1 MALPG
6 SEERAD
12 TPDVPT
18 EALRALVDAVQKAEL
33 DSSRATL
40 EAFAELAVEI
50 CEADAAVVRL
60 AEPDG
65 SGLSARAVHAG
76 SPSLAAELAGSRV
89 TPGDGKTASRLA
101 FSFSAPIEM
110 DGVLVGSL

>member
-1 MALPG
+1 MVRPG

-18 EALRALVDAVQKAEL
+18 EALRALVDAIHKAEL
-33 DSSRATL
+33 GSSRDTL
-40 EAFAELAVEI
+40 EAFAELAAGI

-60 AEPDG
+60 VEPDG
-65 SGLSARAVHAG
+65 SGLSARAVYAS

-89 TPGDGKTASRLA
+89 SPGDGKTASRLA
-101 FSFSAPIEM
+101 FSFSAPIEI
-110 DGVLVGSL
+110 